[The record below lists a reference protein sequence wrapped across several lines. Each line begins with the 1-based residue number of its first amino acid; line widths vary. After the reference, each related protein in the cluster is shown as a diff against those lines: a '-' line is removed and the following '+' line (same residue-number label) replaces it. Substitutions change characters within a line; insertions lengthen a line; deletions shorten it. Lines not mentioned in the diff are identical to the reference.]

1 MNEKKAVA
9 QTLRAARV
17 VCFDVDSTVITNEGI
32 DELAS
37 LCGAGEQV
45 AEWTRR
51 AMCGGVT
58 FREALSAR
66 LQIIRPSL
74 PQLHS
79 FLEKHPLPL
88 TPGVSQFIELLQRQG
103 KHVYLIS
110 GGFKQMILPLA
121 QALGLPPD
129 NVFAN
134 VLLFDE
140 ETGDYKGF
148 DESQPTSES
157 GGKARVVA
165 MLKDL
170 HANKD
175 NDAVSP
181 PSIVMIGDGVTDMEA
196 RPPAD
201 LFVGFGGNV
210 VREKVKQG
218 ADLFVMQFAELMAL
232 YQEEL

>member
-1 MNEKKAVA
+1 MDAAGNVWWCNLSGSSFGPSANYTPLSSAVA
-9 QTLRAARV
+9 FL
-17 VCFDVDSTVITNEGI
+17 FGK
-32 DELAS
+32 AS
-37 LCGAGEQV
+37 
-45 AEWTRR
+45 
-51 AMCGGVT
+51 
-58 FREALSAR
+58 SAPNSGS
-66 LQIIRPSL
+66 I
-74 PQLHS
+74 
-79 FLEKHPLPL
+79 
-88 TPGVSQFIELLQRQG
+88 VQFIELLQRQG